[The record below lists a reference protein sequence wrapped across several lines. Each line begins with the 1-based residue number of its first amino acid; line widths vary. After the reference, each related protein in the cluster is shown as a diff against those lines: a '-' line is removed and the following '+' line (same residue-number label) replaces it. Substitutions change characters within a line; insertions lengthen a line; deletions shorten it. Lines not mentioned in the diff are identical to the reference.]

1 MKKAIIILS
10 MVILAFLSFKN
21 QPGNNEQTINPLIG
35 DISFI
40 NKFGQQPTATTDEDL
55 RIKTH
60 LEYVENLLRQKD
72 VSNLRVEQKEN
83 REYLLDL
90 LHEYWT
96 EGIFPR
102 NYEYADKRVPCF
114 IDKNGRICAVGYL
127 IEQTAGRQ
135 VAEKINAEYKYEK
148 LLKMNDPIVYSWV
161 AKSGLTKE
169 ECAMIQPTYG
179 TPPSINYNYISEEYG
194 ITSAIFGGTNLALST
209 INAIQISEGTENKTI
224 PTIGLITGAG
234 SVVLGLINLPENG
247 SQGFYNTTNESQQIL
262 SMVNIG
268 LGLTTMI
275 LSGWNLIDNKNPEDK
290 AVTWNFFSYPIQ
302 GNQMLLGLNF
312 TKRL

>member
-1 MKKAIIILS
+1 MKKVIIILS
-10 MVILAFLSFKN
+10 IVVLTSLSFKN
-21 QPGNNEQTINPLIG
+21 QTNINDQTINSLLG

-40 NKFGQQPTATTDEDL
+40 NKFGQKPTATTNEDL

-72 VSNLRVEQKEN
+72 VSNLTVKQKEN

-102 NYEYADKRVPCF
+102 NYDYANKRVPCF
-114 IDKNGRICAVGYL
+114 IDKDGRICAVGYL

-135 VAEKINAEYKYEK
+135 VAEIINTEHKYKK
-148 LLKMNDPIVYSWV
+148 LLTMNDSLVYNWV
-161 AKSGLTKE
+161 VVSGLTKE
-169 ECAMIQPTYG
+169 ECAMIQPAYG
-179 TPPSINYNYISEEYG
+179 TPPGYNYNSISEEYA
-194 ITSAIFGGTNLALST
+194 ITSAILGGANLSLST
-209 INAIQISEGTENKTI
+209 INVIQISEGTDNKTI
-224 PTIGLITGAG
+224 PIIGLGTGAG
-234 SVVLGLINLPENG
+234 SVILGLINLPENG
-247 SQGFYNTTNESQQIL
+247 SQDFYGTTNESQQIL

-268 LGLTTMI
+268 LGITTMI
-275 LSGWNLIDNKNPEDK
+275 LSGWNLIVNEKSKDK
-290 AVTWNFFSYPIQ
+290 TMTWNFFSYPTQ
-302 GNQMLLGLNF
+302 GNQMGIGINL